1 MKRPSS
7 LRRQIKV
14 LLKIP
19 MNILSTGKYMKNTVK
34 ILKSLICKLRQ
45 RPLKR
50 IKFDNVLKLGKNDFL
65 LVLIMIPFS
74 IIK

>member
-1 MKRPSS
+1 M
-7 LRRQIKV
+7 

-34 ILKSLICKLRQ
+34 ILKSLIGKLRQ